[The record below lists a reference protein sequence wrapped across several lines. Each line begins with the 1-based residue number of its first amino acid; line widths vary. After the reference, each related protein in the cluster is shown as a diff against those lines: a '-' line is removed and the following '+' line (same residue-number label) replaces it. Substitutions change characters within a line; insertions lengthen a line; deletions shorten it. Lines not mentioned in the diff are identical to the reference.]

1 MEELTGEEFDQF
13 LSSFKNNQRY
23 YNTLEIIS
31 YSNENKPLTPNIDF
45 KMYCLDHIKDD
56 TKSFA
61 GMLPKSMDA
70 IFYKK
75 EDNILYLIE
84 FKGSNLNDHGL
95 NKVQNVFDK
104 VVSKNNSITI
114 KSHNKGSNKKDY
126 DCYDKDMEDDLKYV
140 KDHFKDTIQED
151 SEKKPIESLF
161 MTIPLIYQDY
171 CLRNGKDCKDIR
183 NFLDNCI
190 KKLYLVVAIIE
201 DDENVNEEQ
210 SQRKGM
216 NVSHLF
222 YSKKSNKSKSNR
234 RGKFNKSNSTSIKNR
249 RDPIRGYYKKLT
261 VLGIFDDCQIGEKN
275 KFKQFLADEGLEDNN

>member
-161 MTIPLIYQDY
+161 MTIPLIYLSRLGVPSTTPST
-171 CLRNGKDCKDIR
+171 LRAYS
-183 NFLDNCI
+183 FLI
-190 KKLYLVVAIIE
+190 SPLSLLSLFSSLEALKSLKTLLKLVA
-201 DDENVNEEQ
+201 
-210 SQRKGM
+210 SLKTT
-216 NVSHLF
+216 L
-222 YSKKSNKSKSNR
+222 
-234 RGKFNKSNSTSIKNR
+234 
-249 RDPIRGYYKKLT
+249 
-261 VLGIFDDCQIGEKN
+261 
-275 KFKQFLADEGLEDNN
+275 